1 MRIITV
7 ILTFLLSSITVA
19 EDISI
24 RFGKLEIAEKVGPTS
39 YRFALVEETNKVPL
53 LTLKQ
58 GGIYGIEY
66 SAPEN
71 HKYTIQ
77 VKAIIPPNVKETDG
91 DLLSTK
97 RESDRTVMVFKLRN
111 HQGTVVEPF
120 LFSNGDP
127 EGQYTIEVIL
137 NGTLF
142 KTITYQAYVP
152 VAH

>member
-1 MRIITV
+1 MKIITV
-7 ILTFLLSSITVA
+7 ILTFLLSNVTVA
-19 EDISI
+19 EDVSV

-39 YRFALVEETNKVPL
+39 YRFAFVEEANKVPL

-77 VKAIIPPNVKETDG
+77 VKAIIPPNVKETGG
-91 DLLSTK
+91 DLVLTK
-97 RESDRTVMVFKLRN
+97 RESDRTIMVFKRRN

-127 EGQYTIEVIL
+127 EGQYTLEVTL
-137 NGTLF
+137 NGKLF

-152 VAH
+152 IAH